1 MWADGCGCR
10 VRWAMREERASCLPW
25 LESAAP
31 AVRLPGGGGVLEQ
44 LLRSALD
51 WLAGRGSH
59 NAGPPC

>member
-1 MWADGCGCR
+1 
-10 VRWAMREERASCLPW
+10 MREERASCLPW